1 MVGYT
6 HIFEKAI
13 RSVREEGRYRV
24 FTEIEYKV
32 GQAPYAYSKKLD
44 RRIIVF
50 CSNDYLG
57 MSQHPV
63 VIDTTVEVTKR
74 CGVGAGG
81 TRNISGTS
89 SYIVELEA
97 ELANLH
103 DKEAGLVFTSGYVA
117 NQATLTALAKIMPD
131 CVIFSDELNHASI
144 IQGIRESRLEKQIFL
159 HNDLNHLESLL
170 SQYPLEKPK
179 LIVFESAYSM
189 LGDVTPIGA
198 VCDLAKKYQA
208 LTYIDEVHSV
218 GLYGKGGAGM
228 AEKLGVMDKIDIIQ
242 GTLAKAYGVIG
253 GYITAKSVIVDAI
266 RSLAS
271 GFIFTTALPPSI
283 AAAATAS
290 IRHLRNNEEVRNKH
304 QEAVKK
310 VKNGFKNIG
319 VNFLD
324 HGTHII
330 PVMVNDPFLV
340 RKIAED
346 LLNDHG
352 IYVQHI
358 NFPTVP
364 RGKERLRVI
373 PSPLHTDQMIK
384 RLISGFDSVFKKNK
398 ISQYDLLING

>member
-1 MVGYT
+1 MVDYT

-13 RSVREEGRYRV
+13 RSVREEERYRV

-44 RRIIVF
+44 KQIIVF

-57 MSQHPV
+57 MSQHSV
-63 VIDTTVEVTKR
+63 VIDTTIEVTKK

-117 NQATLTALAKIMPD
+117 NQATLTTLAKIMPD

-144 IQGIRESRLEKQIFL
+144 IQGIRDSRLEKQIFL

-242 GTLAKAYGVIG
+242 GTLAKAYGAIG

-290 IRHLRNNEEVRNKH
+290 IRYLRNNKEVRNKH

-310 VKNGFKNIG
+310 VKKGFKDIG

-340 RKIAED
+340 KKIAED
-346 LLNDHG
+346 LLNDHD

-364 RGKERLRVI
+364 RGKERLRVT
-373 PSPLHTDQMIK
+373 PSPLHTDQMIE
-384 RLISGFDSVFKKNK
+384 RLISGF
-398 ISQYDLLING
+398 G